1 MKSAILTK
9 CGARFFPITKN
20 IKNMMRFT
28 TLIKH
33 PADWMTGGQGE
44 HGAVLTSRIRL
55 ARNLRHHPFPGWA
68 KRDQRA
74 AALDLMRPAVE
85 SLGAMKGA
93 FSHEL
98 GDLTSV
104 QKQVLVERH
113 LISREHAARGD
124 GSAAVIERRQTFSLM
139 LNEEDHL
146 RMQAIRPGL
155 QLSAAFNAL
164 SALDTELES
173 SLEFA
178 FDPTLG
184 YLTTCPTNLGTGLR
198 ASAMLHL
205 PGLVLSDQIGQVL
218 QAVNKIGL
226 AVRGLYG
233 EGTESL
239 GNLYQI
245 SNQSTLGESE
255 ETIIRRLERVISQVS
270 SHEQNAREKLLEDD
284 PEMVSDK
291 IGRAYGVLRHAH
303 IIDSKEALN
312 HLSLLRLGG
321 NLGFFPPDTVMLCD
335 TLLMDIQPAH
345 LQLHSGQKLS
355 PEERDSIRAKIVRS
369 RLQSLE
375 SPDNRI
381 SSSDDQPISDPPNPG
396 DA

>member
-1 MKSAILTK
+1 
-9 CGARFFPITKN
+9 
-20 IKNMMRFT
+20 
-28 TLIKH
+28 
-33 PADWMTGGQGE
+33 
-44 HGAVLTSRIRL
+44 
-55 ARNLRHHPFPGWA
+55 
-68 KRDQRA
+68 
-74 AALDLMRPAVE
+74 
-85 SLGAMKGA
+85 
-93 FSHEL
+93 
-98 GDLTSV
+98 
-104 QKQVLVERH
+104 
-113 LISREHAARGD
+113 
-124 GSAAVIERRQTFSLM
+124 VIERRQTFSFM

-164 SALDTELES
+164 SELDSELENA
-173 SLEFA
+173 LEFA

-184 YLTTCPTNLGTGLR
+184 YLTTCPTNLGTGMR

-218 QAVNKIGL
+218 QSVNKIGL

-245 SNQSTLGESE
+245 SNQSSLGESE
-255 ETIIRRLERVISQVS
+255 ETIIRRLERVISQVAN
-270 SHEQNAREKLLEDD
+270 HEQNAREKLLDDD
-284 PEMVSDK
+284 PEMVADK

-321 NLGFFPPDTVMLCD
+321 TLGFFPPATVILCD

-345 LQLHSGQKLS
+345 LQLYSGRKLS
-355 PEERDSIRAKIVRS
+355 PDERDALRAEIVCS
-369 RLQSLE
+369 RLLSLP
-375 SPDNRI
+375 SPANRLT
-381 SSSDDQPISDPPNPG
+381 SNEPPPVSDPINPG
-396 DA
+396 DT

>member
-1 MKSAILTK
+1 
-9 CGARFFPITKN
+9 
-20 IKNMMRFT
+20 MMRFT

-33 PADWMTGGQGE
+33 PADWMTGGQVE

-74 AALDLMRPAVE
+74 AALDLMRPAVDA
-85 SLGAMKGA
+85 LPAMKGA

-124 GSAAVIERRQTFSLM
+124 GSAAVIERRQTLSLM

-155 QLSAAFNAL
+155 QLTAAFNAL
-164 SALDTELES
+164 SELDTALEE

-205 PGLVLSDQIGQVL
+205 PALVLSDQIGQVL

-270 SHEQNAREKLLEDD
+270 NHEQNAREKLFEDD

-291 IGRAYGVLRHAH
+291 IGRAYGVLRYAH
-303 IIDSKEALN
+303 VINSKEALN

-321 NLGFFPPDTVMLCD
+321 TLGFFPPETVTLCD
-335 TLLMDIQPAH
+335 TLLMDIPPAH
-345 LQLHSGQKLS
+345 LQLHSGRKLS
-355 PEERDSIRAKIVRS
+355 PEERDSIRAEIVRA
-369 RLQSLE
+369 RLQFLE
-375 SPDNRI
+375 SPDKDI
-381 SSSDDQPISDPPNPG
+381 VDKDAKESIDTPNPS
-396 DA
+396 DS

>member
-1 MKSAILTK
+1 
-9 CGARFFPITKN
+9 
-20 IKNMMRFT
+20 MMRFS
-28 TLIKH
+28 TLIKN
-33 PADWMTGGQGE
+33 PADWMAGGQVE

-55 ARNLRHHPFPGWA
+55 ARNLRRHPFPGWA

-85 SLGAMKGA
+85 ALPAMKDA
-93 FSHEL
+93 FSQEL
-98 GDLTSV
+98 GSLSPV

-139 LNEEDHL
+139 INEEDHL

-155 QLSAAFNAL
+155 QLAAAFSAL
-164 SALDTELES
+164 SELDTELEK

-198 ASAMLHL
+198 ASSMLHL
-205 PGLVLSDQIGQVL
+205 PALVLSDQIGQVL
-218 QAVNKIGL
+218 QAVSKIGL

-255 ETIIRRLERVISQVS
+255 ETIIRRLERVIAEVAA
-270 SHEQNAREKLLEDD
+270 HESNAREKLLEDD
-284 PEMVSDK
+284 PSMVADK
-291 IGRAYGVLRHAH
+291 IGRAYGTLRHAH
-303 IIDSKEALN
+303 LIESKEALN
-312 HLSLLRLGG
+312 HLSTIRFGG
-321 NLGFFPPDTVMLCD
+321 ILGFFPPETVMLCD

-345 LQLHSGQKLS
+345 LQLHSGRKLS
-355 PEERDSIRAKIVRS
+355 PEERDAIRAEIVRS
-369 RLQSLE
+369 RLHSLD
-375 SPDNRI
+375 SPDNR
-381 SSSDDQPISDPPNPG
+381 STNHEPKPISDTPNPG

>member
-1 MKSAILTK
+1 
-9 CGARFFPITKN
+9 
-20 IKNMMRFT
+20 MMRFS

-33 PADWMTGGQGE
+33 PADWMAGGQGE

-55 ARNLRHHPFPGWA
+55 ARNLRKHPFPGWA
-68 KRDQRA
+68 KREQRA
-74 AALDLMRPAVE
+74 AALDLMRPAIE
-85 SLGAMKGA
+85 ALPAMKEA
-93 FSHEL
+93 FSQEL
-98 GDLTSV
+98 GDLNSV

-124 GSAAVIERRQTFSLM
+124 GSAVVIERRQTFSLM

-155 QLSAAFNAL
+155 QLTAAFNAL
-164 SALDTELES
+164 SDLDSQLEN

-198 ASAMLHL
+198 ASSMLHL

-226 AVRGLYG
+226 AVRGMYG

-255 ETIIRRLERVISQVS
+255 ETIIRRLERVIAQVS

-284 PEMVSDK
+284 PDMVADK

-303 IIDSKEALN
+303 IIESKEALT

-321 NLGFFPPDTVMLCD
+321 VLGFFPPETVMLCD

-345 LQLHSGQKLS
+345 LQLHSGRKLS
-355 PEERDSIRAKIVRS
+355 PEERDTIRAEIVRS
-369 RLQSLE
+369 RLHSLD
-375 SPDNRI
+375 SPDIRPKNEEQK
-381 SSSDDQPISDPPNPG
+381 SLSEPTNPG

>member
-1 MKSAILTK
+1 
-9 CGARFFPITKN
+9 
-20 IKNMMRFT
+20 MMRFT

-33 PADWMTGGQGE
+33 PADWMTGGQEE
-44 HGAVLTSRIRL
+44 HRAVLTSRIRF
-55 ARNLRHHPFPGWA
+55 ARNLRRHPFPGWA
-68 KRDQRA
+68 TRDQRA
-74 AALDLMRPAVE
+74 AALEMMRPAVE
-85 SLGAMKGA
+85 ALPAMKDA
-93 FSHEL
+93 FSQEL
-98 GDLTSV
+98 CDLSSV

-113 LISREHAARGD
+113 LISREHAARSD
-124 GSAAVIERRQTFSLM
+124 GSAAVIERRQSFSLM

-155 QLSAAFNAL
+155 QLAAAYASL
-164 SALDTELES
+164 SELDAGLETQ
-173 SLEFA
+173 LEFA

-205 PGLVLSDQIGQVL
+205 PALVLSDQIGQVL

-255 ETIIRRLERVISQVS
+255 ETIIRRLERVISQVAL
-270 SHEQNAREKLLEDD
+270 HERNARAKLLEDD
-284 PEMVSDK
+284 PSMVADK

-321 NLGFFPPDTVMLCD
+321 NLGFFPAGTATLCD

-345 LQLHSGQKLS
+345 LQLHAGRKLS
-355 PEERDSIRAKIVRS
+355 AEERDTIRAEIVRS
-369 RLQSLE
+369 RLQTLPT
-375 SPDNRI
+375 PDN
-381 SSSDDQPISDPPNPG
+381 SSNNNNGENLSEPITPG

>member
-1 MKSAILTK
+1 
-9 CGARFFPITKN
+9 
-20 IKNMMRFT
+20 MRFT
-28 TLIKH
+28 TLIKY
-33 PADWMTGGQGE
+33 PADWMAGGQAE

-55 ARNLRHHPFPGWA
+55 ARNLRRHPFPGWA
-68 KRDQRA
+68 KREQRA
-74 AALDLMRPAVE
+74 AALDLMRPAIE
-85 SLGAMKGA
+85 ALPAMKGA

-98 GDLTSV
+98 GDLSSV

-113 LISREHAARGD
+113 LISREHAARGE

-155 QLSAAFNAL
+155 QLTAAFNAL
-164 SALDTELES
+164 SELDTELEE

-270 SHEQNAREKLLEDD
+270 NHEQNAREKLLEDD
-284 PEMVSDK
+284 PEMVADK

-321 NLGFFPPDTVMLCD
+321 TLGFFPAETVMLCD

-345 LQLHSGQKLS
+345 LQLHSGRKLT
-355 PEERDSIRAKIVRS
+355 PEERDAIRAEIVRG
-369 RLQSLE
+369 RLLSLE

-381 SSSDDQPISDPPNPG
+381 SPKDEKTFPDPSNPG

>member
-1 MKSAILTK
+1 
-9 CGARFFPITKN
+9 
-20 IKNMMRFT
+20 MRFS

-55 ARNLRHHPFPGWA
+55 ARNLRRHPFPGWA

-74 AALDLMRPAVE
+74 AALDLMRPAVDA
-85 SLGAMKGA
+85 LPVMKGA

-124 GSAAVIERRQTFSLM
+124 GSAAVIERRQSLSLM

-155 QLSAAFNAL
+155 QLTAAFNAL
-164 SALDTELES
+164 SEIDTALEE

-270 SHEQNAREKLLEDD
+270 NHEQNAREKLLEDD

-291 IGRAYGVLRHAH
+291 IGRAYGVLRYAH

-321 NLGFFPPDTVMLCD
+321 TLGFFSPATVMLCD
-335 TLLMDIQPAH
+335 SLLMDIQPAH
-345 LQLHSGQKLS
+345 LQLHSGRKLS
-355 PEERDSIRAKIVRS
+355 PEERDAIRAEIVRS
-369 RLQSLE
+369 RLHSLE
-375 SPDNRI
+375 SPDNCI
-381 SSSDDQPISDPPNPG
+381 PSKDGNHPTDTTHPG

>member
-1 MKSAILTK
+1 
-9 CGARFFPITKN
+9 
-20 IKNMMRFT
+20 MMRFT

-55 ARNLRHHPFPGWA
+55 ARNLRRHPFPGWA

-85 SLGAMKGA
+85 SLPAMKGA

-155 QLSAAFNAL
+155 QLTAAFNAL
-164 SALDTELES
+164 SELDTELEE

-184 YLTTCPTNLGTGLR
+184 YLTTCPTNIGTGLR

-270 SHEQNAREKLLEDD
+270 NHEQNAREKLLEDD

-291 IGRAYGVLRHAH
+291 IGRAYGVLRYAH

-321 NLGFFPPDTVMLCD
+321 TLGFFPPETVMLCD

-345 LQLHSGQKLS
+345 LQLHSGRKLS
-355 PEERDSIRAKIVRS
+355 PEERDAIRAEIVRS

-381 SSSDDQPISDPPNPG
+381 SSKDEKKISDPPNSG

>member
-1 MKSAILTK
+1 
-9 CGARFFPITKN
+9 
-20 IKNMMRFT
+20 MRFS

-33 PADWMTGGQGE
+33 PADWMTGGAGD
-44 HGAVLTSRIRL
+44 HCAVLTSRIRL
-55 ARNLRHHPFPGWA
+55 ARNLRNHPFPGWA
-68 KRDQRA
+68 KREQRA

-85 SLGAMKGA
+85 SLPAMKDA

-124 GSAAVIERRQTFSLM
+124 GSGAIIERRQTFSLM

-155 QLSAAFNAL
+155 QLSAAFEAL
-164 SALDTELES
+164 SALDSELEEA
-173 SLEFA
+173 LEYA

-255 ETIIRRLERVISQVS
+255 ETIIRRLERVISQVAQ
-270 SHEQNAREKLLEDD
+270 HEQNAREKLLEDD
-284 PEMVSDK
+284 PEMVADK
-291 IGRAYGVLRHAH
+291 IGRAYGVLRNAY
-303 IIDSKEALN
+303 IIDSKEALT

-321 NLGFFPPDTVMLCD
+321 NLGFFPDNTGLLCD
-335 TLLMDIQPAH
+335 ALLMDIQPAH
-345 LQLHSGQKLS
+345 LQLHTGRKLS
-355 PEERDSIRAKIVRS
+355 PEERDSIRAQIVRS
-369 RLQSLE
+369 RLQSLD

-381 SSSDDQPISDPPNPG
+381 LSKEGENSPEPPTPETYE
-396 DA
+396 

>member
-1 MKSAILTK
+1 
-9 CGARFFPITKN
+9 
-20 IKNMMRFT
+20 MMRFT

-33 PADWMTGGQGE
+33 PADWMTGGQEE
-44 HGAVLTSRIRL
+44 HGAVLTSRIRF
-55 ARNLRHHPFPGWA
+55 ARNLRRHPFPGWA
-68 KRDQRA
+68 TRDQRA
-74 AALDLMRPAVE
+74 AALEMMRPAVE
-85 SLGAMKGA
+85 ALPAMKDA
-93 FSHEL
+93 FSQEL
-98 GDLTSV
+98 CDLSSV

-113 LISREHAARGD
+113 LISREHAARSD
-124 GSAAVIERRQTFSLM
+124 GSAAVIERRQSFSLM

-155 QLSAAFNAL
+155 QLAAAYASL
-164 SALDTELES
+164 SELDAGLETQ
-173 SLEFA
+173 LEFA

-205 PGLVLSDQIGQVL
+205 PALVLSDQIGQVL

-255 ETIIRRLERVISQVS
+255 ETIIRRLERVISQVAL
-270 SHEQNAREKLLEDD
+270 HERNARAKLLEDD
-284 PEMVSDK
+284 PSMVADK

-321 NLGFFPPDTVMLCD
+321 NL
-335 TLLMDIQPAH
+335 
-345 LQLHSGQKLS
+345 
-355 PEERDSIRAKIVRS
+355 
-369 RLQSLE
+369 
-375 SPDNRI
+375 
-381 SSSDDQPISDPPNPG
+381 
-396 DA
+396 

>member
-1 MKSAILTK
+1 
-9 CGARFFPITKN
+9 
-20 IKNMMRFT
+20 MMRFS
-28 TLIKH
+28 TLIRH
-33 PADWMTGGQGE
+33 PAEWMAGGASEQS
-44 HGAVLTSRIRL
+44 AVITSRIRL
-55 ARNLRHHPFPGWA
+55 ARNLRGHSFPGWA
-68 KRDQRA
+68 KKGERA
-74 AALDLMRPAVE
+74 EALEILRPAVE
-85 SLGAMKGA
+85 GLPAMKDA
-93 FSHEL
+93 FSREL
-98 GDLTSV
+98 GELSSV

-124 GSAAVIERRQTFSLM
+124 GSGAVIERRQSFSIM

-146 RMQAIRPGL
+146 RMQSIRSGL
-155 QLSAAFNAL
+155 KLTEAYKAL
-164 SALDTELES
+164 SELDSMLEQKVDY
-173 SLEFA
+173 A

-205 PGLVLSDQIGQVL
+205 PALVLSDQIGPVL

-255 ETIIRRLERVISQVS
+255 ETIINRLERVISQVAT
-270 SHEQNAREKLLEDD
+270 HEENARAKLMEDD
-284 PEMVSDK
+284 PDMVADK

-321 NLGFFPPDTVMLCD
+321 NIGFFPAESVNLCD
-335 TLLMDIQPAH
+335 TLLMDIQQAH
-345 LQLHSGQKLS
+345 LQLHAGTKLS
-355 PEERDSIRAKIVRS
+355 PEARDSIRAEIVRS
-369 RLQSLE
+369 RLQSLD
-375 SPDNRI
+375 SPDIRI
-381 SSSDDQPISDPPNPG
+381 SKNNYTDRFPEGGNPE